1 MQLFT
6 KILINLFTPV
16 KTPKSF
22 VQQYLKGY
30 GTVTTLMVYR
40 FKKYGKE
47 EITSCLSILYDLVE
61 LTSAPHSKSY
71 YLSQIKE
78 LQKQA
83 TKNSSRNFVYRSLE
97 KMRIP
102 IYIHFSED
110 STYFIIN
117 HEYFS
122 GYTGLL
128 VVKCAKHLLQGEKAR
143 SDKYYLKL
151 KRLYHGSRN
160 RSLLKYSIDFIK
172 ALFFIAGLILYNK
185 RDPKKNPFLLKE
197 YRNTKGEVDD
207 IVMISA
213 KVETEEPCLEDI
225 TEKFIVAFTEF
236 MDRKKANIL
245 ITQEFTQNLPKQ
257 HIIEK
262 RIGNTACG
270 FNFSFSTLNKS
281 TRRQIYLLQKYDI
294 AYYGMVLLDAF
305 GVEKKFDQ
313 LIKED
318 FMLGYLPIG
327 DDECI
332 AVYAIARDTLNFTIS
347 KYDKGYWIYTT
358 ANKAAFDI
366 KKITFFLRKF
376 SVECNVT
383 GI

>member
-1 MQLFT
+1 MQLFR
-6 KILINLFTPV
+6 KIRINLFTPV

-22 VQQYLKGY
+22 VQQFLKEHD
-30 GTVTTLMVYR
+30 TVTTLMVYR
-40 FKKYGKE
+40 FKKYGKKE
-47 EITSCLSILYDLVE
+47 LTSCLSTLYDLVG

-71 YLSQIKE
+71 YLSQIKQ
-78 LQKQA
+78 LQKQE
-83 TKNSSRNFVYRSLE
+83 TKNSSRNFIYRNLE

-102 IYIHFSED
+102 IYIHFSEN
-110 STYFIIN
+110 STDFIID

-128 VVKCAKHLLQGEKAR
+128 VVKCAKHLLQGNKAR
-143 SDKYYLKL
+143 SEKYYLKL

-160 RSLLKYSIDFIK
+160 RSLLKYSIDFLK
-172 ALFFIAGLILYNK
+172 ALFLIAGLLLYNK
-185 RDPKKNPFLLKE
+185 RDPKTNPFHLKG
-197 YRNTKGEVDD
+197 YRNTKSDLGD

-213 KVETEEPCLEDI
+213 KVRTEEPSLEDI
-225 TEKFIVAFTEF
+225 TEKFIVSFTEL
-236 MDRKKANIL
+236 MGRKKANIL

-281 TRRQIYLLQKYDI
+281 ARQQIHLLKKYDI
-294 AYYGMVLLDAF
+294 AYYGMVLLDAL
-305 GVEKKFDQ
+305 GVEKKFDR
-313 LIKED
+313 LTKED

-332 AVYAIARDTLNFTIS
+332 AVYAIARDTLNFTIN
-347 KYDKGYWIYTT
+347 KCDKGYWIYTT

-366 KKITFFLRKF
+366 KKIIFFLRQF
-376 SVECNVT
+376 SLECNVAD
-383 GI
+383 I

>member
-22 VQQYLKGY
+22 VQQFLKEND
-30 GTVTTLMVYR
+30 TVTTLMVYR

-47 EITSCLSILYDLVE
+47 EVTSCLSILYDLVE
-61 LTSAPHSKSY
+61 LTSAPHSKPY

-78 LQKQA
+78 LQKQT
-83 TKNSSRNFVYRSLE
+83 TKNSSRNFVYRNLE

-102 IYIHFSED
+102 IYIHFCDD

-117 HEYFS
+117 HEFFS

-128 VVKCAKHLLQGEKAR
+128 VVKCAKHVLQGEKAR
-143 SDKYYLKL
+143 SEKYYLKL

-160 RSLLKYSIDFIK
+160 RSLWKYSIDFLK
-172 ALFFIAGLILYNK
+172 ALFLIVGLILYNR
-185 RDPKKNPFLLKE
+185 RDPKKNPFYLKG
-197 YRNTKGEVDD
+197 YRNTKGAVDD
-207 IVMISA
+207 IAMLSA
-213 KVETEEPCLEDI
+213 KVSTEEPSLEDI
-225 TEKFIVAFTEF
+225 TEKFIVCFTEF
-236 MDRKKANIL
+236 MGRKKANII

-257 HIIEK
+257 HIIQK
-262 RIGNTACG
+262 KIGNTACG
-270 FNFSFSTLNKS
+270 FKFSFSTLNKS
-281 TRRQIYLLQKYDI
+281 ARQQIHLLQKYDI
-294 AYYGMVLLDAF
+294 AYYGMVLLDVL
-305 GVEKKFDQ
+305 GVKKRSDQPEKV
-313 LIKED
+313 D
-318 FMLGYLPIG
+318 FMLSYLPI
-327 DDECI
+327 DDDDCI
-332 AVYAIARDTLNFTIS
+332 AVYAVARDTLNFTIN